1 MSMPIWVGLILVI
14 MAMVVFSGWFFNLAG
29 GLKEL
34 VLDDQLFGIR
44 IAVASVFSF
53 LLFIGSFW
61 VIATVN
67 ECKSGTR
74 EGIFAS
80 LNCEEYNKLSTG
92 LEGLFKEVDQ
102 ETNQSL

>member
-1 MSMPIWVGLILVI
+1 MSMPIWVGLILVTI
-14 MAMVVFSGWFFNLAG
+14 AVVVFSGWFFNLAG

-67 ECKSGTR
+67 ECKSSNP
-74 EGIFAS
+74 EGIFVN

-92 LEGLFKEVDQ
+92 LEGLFKKTDQ
-102 ETNQSL
+102 ESNQAL